1 MPSPLR
7 QALSLGLSGER
18 GQVVPLAPPQSPSPI
33 HLQGS
38 SWLHVGTDQPFASVS
53 IGACYQVWAVARD
66 GSAFYRG
73 SVSPSQ
79 PAGEWHPHPHSD
91 GIWEGG
97 SCYNGAQVSY
107 SVQRASSGTLPGV
120 SWAPPPEANTST
132 QGQPGT
138 SPLGRALSCGILGRE
153 LCWSVLCQVLQGT
166 GGQALSPSPTPVPGW
181 VLSCHMDA
189 VGLISEPRMDS

>member
-1 MPSPLR
+1 M
-7 QALSLGLSGER
+7 
-18 GQVVPLAPPQSPSPI
+18 APPQSPSPI

-97 SCYNGAQVSY
+97 FCYNGAQVSY

-120 SWAPPPEANTST
+120 IWTPPPEANTST

-138 SPLGRALSCGILGRE
+138 SPLGRAPSCGILGCE
-153 LCWSVLCQVLQGT
+153 LCWSVLCQVLQGI
-166 GGQALSPSPTPVPGW
+166 GGQALSPSPTPVLGW
-181 VLSCHMDA
+181 ALSCHMDA